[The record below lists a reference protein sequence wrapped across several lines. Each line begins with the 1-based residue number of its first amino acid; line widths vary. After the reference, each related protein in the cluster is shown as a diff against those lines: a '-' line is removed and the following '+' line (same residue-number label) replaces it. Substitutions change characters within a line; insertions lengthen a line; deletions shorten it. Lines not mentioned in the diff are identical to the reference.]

1 MIADG
6 GRSRAIRSPRAQALQ
21 GTRAGF
27 VSRCTA
33 DGIDL
38 VVVVAIYFGIL
49 VAVGVVRYLVLQ
61 EQFDLPSPA
70 FGVTTVVS
78 WVIAVLYLTAGW
90 TSTGRTVGKSTMGLR
105 VVSSRGRPL
114 GAKHAFLRALLCATF
129 GWIVLP
135 WIIVSRRRSGFHD
148 ILLRTTVVYDWI
160 TRT

>member
-1 MIADG
+1 VIAEG
-6 GRSRAIRSPRAQALQ
+6 GRTRAIRNVRARTLQ
-21 GTRAGF
+21 GTRAGI
-27 VSRCTA
+27 VSRCAA

-38 VVVVAIYFGIL
+38 VAVLAIYFGIL

-61 EQFDLPSPA
+61 QDFNLPNPA
-70 FGVTTVVS
+70 LGVTTVVS

-90 TSTGRTVGKSTMGLR
+90 TSTGRTIGKGTMGLR

-114 GAKHAFLRALLCATF
+114 SPRHAFFRALICATF

-148 ILLRTTVVYDWI
+148 ILLHTTVVYDWI
-160 TRT
+160 SGT

>member
-1 MIADG
+1 VTVESV
-6 GRSRAIRSPRAQALQ
+6 RTRTIRSPRARALQ

-61 EQFDLPSPA
+61 EDFNMPNPDL
-70 FGVTTVVS
+70 GVTTVVS

-90 TSTGRTVGKSTMGLR
+90 QSTGRTIGKSTMGLR
-105 VVSSRGRPL
+105 VVSSRGRSLSPR
-114 GAKHAFLRALLCATF
+114 HAFFRALICATF
-129 GWIVLP
+129 GWVVLA

-148 ILLRTTVVYDWI
+148 ILLHTTVVYDWI